1 MSEPWTVLGLI
12 LWSAGYLAERGV
24 EHGRLDAEHLLAHA
38 LGATRLQ
45 LYLQFDRPLDAGE
58 LTAFKPLLL
67 RRARREPL
75 QYVTGRAAF
84 RELDLAVDRRVL
96 IPRPETEALVEAVLQ
111 WARLGVRGRSPRG
124 AELDGMDL
132 GTGSGCIALS
142 LLAEGLF
149 RRVVATDASADALAV
164 ATDNACHAGLTE
176 RLETR
181 LGPLWEPVASGE
193 RFDVVASNPPYVAD
207 AEAAQLEPE
216 VRDWEPAAA
225 LFAGAQ
231 GLDVLDAIV
240 AGAGQRLRPGGLLAL
255 EVGMGQAASVAERV
269 RVAGGFGEPRVLRDL
284 AGRPRIVIAEQ
295 G

>member
-1 MSEPWTVLGLI
+1 MSDPWTVLGLI
-12 LWSAGYLAERGV
+12 LWSASYLTERGV

-45 LYLQFDRPLDAGE
+45 LYLQFDRPLDVEE
-58 LTAFKPLLL
+58 LAAFKPLLL

-96 IPRPETEALVEAVLQ
+96 IPRPETEMLVEAVLE
-111 WARLGVRGRSPRG
+111 WARPGVRGRNPRG
-124 AELDGMDL
+124 ANLDGIDL

-142 LLAEGLF
+142 LLAEGPF
-149 RRVVATDASADALAV
+149 RRVVATDASEEALDV
-164 ATDNACHAGLTE
+164 AAANACRVGLAE

-181 LGPLWEPVASGE
+181 LGPLWDPLVPGE

-225 LFAGAQ
+225 LFSGTH

-255 EVGMGQAASVAERV
+255 EVGLGQAASVAGQV
-269 RVAGGFGEPRVLRDL
+269 RAAGGFGEPRILRDL
-284 AGRPRIVIAEQ
+284 AGRPRIVLAEQ
-295 G
+295 V

>member
-1 MSEPWTVLGLI
+1 MSETWTVLRLI
-12 LWSAGYLAERGV
+12 LWSADYLADRGV
-24 EHGRLDAEHLLAHA
+24 ENGRLDAEHLLAHA

-45 LYLQFDRPLDAGE
+45 LYLQFDRPLDAEE
-58 LTAFKPLLL
+58 LAAFKPFLL

-96 IPRPETEALVEAVLQ
+96 IPRPETEVLVEAVLQ
-111 WARLGVRGRSPRG
+111 WARRGVRGRSPKE
-124 AELDGMDL
+124 ANLDGMDL

-142 LLAEGLF
+142 LLVEGPF

-164 ATDNACHAGLTE
+164 AADNAGHSGLSE

-193 RFDVVASNPPYVAD
+193 NFDVVASNPPYIAD

-216 VRDWEPAAA
+216 VRDWEPPVA
-225 LFAGAQ
+225 LFAGTH

-255 EVGMGQAASVAERV
+255 EVGLGQAASVAERV
-269 RVAGGFGEPRVLRDL
+269 RVAGGFKEPRIGRDL
-284 AGRPRIVIAEQ
+284 SGRPRIVLAEQ

>member
-12 LWSAGYLAERGV
+12 LWSAGYLAYRGV

-38 LGATRLQ
+38 LGTTRLQ
-45 LYLQFDRPLDAGE
+45 LYLQFDRPLDARE
-58 LTAFKPLLL
+58 LASFKPFLL

-75 QYVTGRAAF
+75 QYVIGRAAF
-84 RELDLAVDRRVL
+84 RELNLAVDRRVL
-96 IPRPETEALVEAVLQ
+96 IPRPETEVLVEAVLQ

-124 AELDGMDL
+124 AKLDGMDL

-142 LLAEGLF
+142 LLTEGPF
-149 RRVVATDASADALAV
+149 RRVVATDTSADALAV
-164 ATDNACHAGLTE
+164 AADNACHAGLAE

-225 LFAGAQ
+225 LFAGTQ

-255 EVGMGQAASVAERV
+255 EVGLGQAAAVAERV
-269 RVAGGFGEPRVLRDL
+269 RVAGGFGEPRIVRDL
-284 AGRPRIVIAEQ
+284 AGRPRIVLAEQ

>member
-1 MSEPWTVLGLI
+1 VSDPWTVLGLI
-12 LWSAGYLAERGV
+12 LWSASYLTERGV

-45 LYLQFDRPLDAGE
+45 LYLQFDRPLDVEE
-58 LTAFKPLLL
+58 LAAFKPLLL

-96 IPRPETEALVEAVLQ
+96 IPRPETEMLVEAVLE
-111 WARLGVRGRSPRG
+111 WARPGVRGRNPRG
-124 AELDGMDL
+124 ANLDGIDL

-142 LLAEGLF
+142 LLAEGPF
-149 RRVVATDASADALAV
+149 RRVVATDASEEALDV
-164 ATDNACHAGLTE
+164 AAANACRVGLAE

-181 LGPLWEPVASGE
+181 LGPLWDPLVPGE

-225 LFAGAQ
+225 LFSGTH

-255 EVGMGQAASVAERV
+255 EVGLGQAASVAGQV
-269 RVAGGFGEPRVLRDL
+269 RAAGGFGEPRILRDL
-284 AGRPRIVIAEQ
+284 AGRPRIVLAEQ
-295 G
+295 V